1 MTKEKILEMSF
12 SLIKDTIGDDVFEY
26 ADSPTMVLSTLTT
39 IWGIVAT
46 TDEFI
51 ESLEMKEKEDGKVR

>member
-1 MTKEKILEMSF
+1 MTKEKIL
-12 SLIKDTIGDDVFEY
+12 LFEY
-26 ADSPTMVLSTLTT
+26 ADVPTMVLSTLTT

-51 ESLEMKEKEDGKVR
+51 DSLERK

>member
-1 MTKEKILEMSF
+1 MKGSAEMTKEKILEMSF

-26 ADSPTMVLSTLTT
+26 ANNPTMVLSTLTT

-46 TDEFI
+46 TDEM
-51 ESLEMKEKEDGKVR
+51 LKECDNG